1 MNTNMNLTM
10 NMYIYIEDEHKHK
23 REREYEHD
31 EDGDKHEELREDD
44 VGFFSGSAAEAAGL
58 GMCNFGYGLVCC
70 SPLGRPRFLALAG
83 LG

>member
-31 EDGDKHEELREDD
+31 DEDGELREDD

-58 GMCNFGYGLVCC
+58 GIR
-70 SPLGRPRFLALAG
+70 RPRGPGVRGGIGARPLRAPY
-83 LG
+83 